1 MAKNEKKFPYMGG
14 VIAYRPAG
22 SFTDEDTKE
31 LKEYDAAVKIYSA
44 TKEPSVLTVD
54 SVRALYYAIRDNKEF
69 AVLLGIKT
77 GLNPF

>member
-31 LKEYDAAVKIYSA
+31 LKEYDAAVKGGDA
-44 TKEPSVLTVD
+44 DLAKEKKRTLD
-54 SVRALYYAIRDNKEF
+54 REKINEKYQKL
-69 AVLLGIKT
+69 
-77 GLNPF
+77 